1 MHSTSNFFLWL
12 KFPLEVTLVR
22 PWYAMKQFI
31 ANCCLFLQ
39 FLNWNVLWKWSKF
52 SDNFCS
58 PTNKSNLFTRM
69 KGFLYY
75 PSKAS
80 TKLFLPFLTEN
91 HGGKSTY
98 CLLSKQSH
106 INSLSLWKGFAMLAT
121 VLKSNPGGAV
131 TLLVHFIINPTSKS
145 QSGNH
150 LSYIF
155 DIFEKNLP
163 DRYTKSCALQQTIDR
178 LYPNFFQG
186 LTKFPSLKRGWNIVL
201 TGIFSW
207 QMIAEGLS
215 SYPP

>member
-22 PWYAMKQFI
+22 PWSAMKEFI
-31 ANCCLFLQ
+31 ANCCLFLE

-58 PTNKSNLFTRM
+58 PTNKSNLFTSM

-106 INSLSLWKGFAMLAT
+106 INSLSLWKGFAGYWKAIQT
-121 VLKSNPGGAV
+121 ARG
-131 TLLVHFIINPTSKS
+131 HFIGPFHH
-145 QSGNH
+145 QSHEQKPICHN
-150 LSYIF
+150 F
-155 DIFEKNLP
+155 
-163 DRYTKSCALQQTIDR
+163 
-178 LYPNFFQG
+178 LYFWHFWKK
-186 LTKFPSLKRGWNIVL
+186 LAISL
-201 TGIFSW
+201 
-207 QMIAEGLS
+207 
-215 SYPP
+215 Y

>member
-1 MHSTSNFFLWL
+1 MHSTSNFLLWL
-12 KFPLEVTLVR
+12 NFSFRLEVTLVR
-22 PWYAMKQFI
+22 PWYAMKEFI
-31 ANCCLFLQ
+31 ANCCLFLE

-80 TKLFLPFLTEN
+80 TKLFFPFLTEN

-121 VLKSNPGGAV
+121 EKQSRRRAV
-131 TLLVHFIINPTSKS
+131 TLLVHSSSIPRAKA
-145 QSGNH
+145 
-150 LSYIF
+150 
-155 DIFEKNLP
+155 NLP
-163 DRYTKSCALQQTIDR
+163 QLLIFLTFLKKTCHIVILKVVRCSKLLIGFTQT
-178 LYPNFFQG
+178 
-186 LTKFPSLKRGWNIVL
+186 
-201 TGIFSW
+201 FSK
-207 QMIAEGLS
+207 A
-215 SYPP
+215 

>member
-22 PWYAMKQFI
+22 SWSAMKEFI
-31 ANCCLFLQ
+31 ANCCLFLELKCFVKMVKVFWQ
-39 FLNWNVLWKWSKF
+39 LLFTF
-52 SDNFCS
+52 
-58 PTNKSNLFTRM
+58 TNKSNLFTRM

-98 CLLSKQSH
+98 CLLNKQSH
-106 INSLSLWKGFAMLAT
+106 INSLSLWKGSAGYWKAIH
-121 VLKSNPGGAV
+121 AV

-145 QSGNH
+145 QSATT
-150 LSYIF
+150 SYIF

-163 DRYTKSCALQQTIDR
+163 YRYTKSCALQQTIDR

>member
-1 MHSTSNFFLWL
+1 MFCENGQS
-12 KFPLEVTLVR
+12 
-22 PWYAMKQFI
+22 
-31 ANCCLFLQ
+31 FLQ
-39 FLNWNVLWKWSKF
+39 LLFTF
-52 SDNFCS
+52 
-58 PTNKSNLFTRM
+58 TNKSNLFTRM

-98 CLLSKQSH
+98 CLLNKQSH

-131 TLLVHFIINPTSKS
+131 TLLVHFIINPKSKS
-145 QSGNH
+145 QSATT
-150 LSYIF
+150 SYIF

-163 DRYTKSCALQQTIDR
+163 YRYTKSCALQQTIDR

>member
-1 MHSTSNFFLWL
+1 
-12 KFPLEVTLVR
+12 
-22 PWYAMKQFI
+22 MKEF
-31 ANCCLFLQ
+31 CCLFLE

-98 CLLSKQSH
+98 CLLNKQSH
-106 INSLSLWKGFAMLAT
+106 INSLSLWKGSAGYWKAIH
-121 VLKSNPGGAV
+121 AV

>member
-1 MHSTSNFFLWL
+1 MVKVFWQL
-12 KFPLEVTLVR
+12 
-22 PWYAMKQFI
+22 
-31 ANCCLFLQ
+31 
-39 FLNWNVLWKWSKF
+39 
-52 SDNFCS
+52 
-58 PTNKSNLFTRM
+58 LFT
-69 KGFLYY
+69 YQQV
-75 PSKAS
+75 
-80 TKLFLPFLTEN
+80 KLVYTYERFSVLSIKSLNQTFLPFLDRKPWWEK
-91 HGGKSTY
+91 HI
-98 CLLSKQSH
+98 LFVKQTIPH
-106 INSLSLWKGFAMLAT
+106 QFTLTLKGVLAT

-145 QSGNH
+145 QSATT
-150 LSYIF
+150 SYIF

-163 DRYTKSCALQQTIDR
+163 YRYTKSCALQQTIDR

>member
-1 MHSTSNFFLWL
+1 MHSTSNFLLWL
-12 KFPLEVTLVR
+12 KFSFRLEVTLVR
-22 PWYAMKQFI
+22 PWYAMKEFI
-31 ANCCLFLQ
+31 ANCCLFLE

-106 INSLSLWKGFAMLAT
+106 INSLSLWKGVVGYWKAIHAAR
-121 VLKSNPGGAV
+121 G
-131 TLLVHFIINPTSKS
+131 HFIGPFHH
-145 QSGNH
+145 QSHEQKPIWQPSFLHFWH
-150 LSYIF
+150 LWKKLARS
-155 DIFEKNLP
+155 
-163 DRYTKSCALQQTIDR
+163 
-178 LYPNFFQG
+178 LY
-186 LTKFPSLKRGWNIVL
+186 
-201 TGIFSW
+201 
-207 QMIAEGLS
+207 
-215 SYPP
+215 